1 MRIVTTG
8 HRQGFTLA
16 ETLIASTVSI
26 SLITLSAGFVHIA
39 MFASDSARENYECGR
54 TLARFSDVFRH
65 DVHTALRV
73 SRPGDDEHRI
83 VLELDGGHRI
93 NYKIDG
99 SRLVRIEESTPGAT
113 HRDEFAFPGHS
124 QLALEMRNKDRVL
137 MSVRWPKLIGKK
149 RMAHLPESTT
159 AWRRVVIE
167 AALGRDHRFS
177 PTGGT

>member
-1 MRIVTTG
+1 MGIVTTG

-73 SRPGDDEHRI
+73 STPGDDEHRI
-83 VLELDGGHRI
+83 CTR
-93 NYKIDG
+93 
-99 SRLVRIEESTPGAT
+99 VRRRPP
-113 HRDEFAFPGHS
+113 H
-124 QLALEMRNKDRVL
+124 QLQDR
-137 MSVRWPKLIGKK
+137 W
-149 RMAHLPESTT
+149 LPTRSN
-159 AWRRVVIE
+159 
-167 AALGRDHRFS
+167 
-177 PTGGT
+177 